1 MCACQIQAAAELTMA
16 ADAAIV
22 TLALS
27 RSGAETGTHNR
38 TNATND
44 QLNRTNANGRTNK
57 RNGRN
62 CKLIASRKGGGE
74 IRGGAVNPL
83 RTPPNNSSPPRLFA
97 FFALRYLS
105 CLRYRFGRY
114 FAYER
119 AFVPNSEIFR
129 NDQAIVSLVAA
140 VHFANNVVSV
150 YIAFYEAV

>member
-1 MCACQIQAAAELTMA
+1 MA

-83 RTPPNNSSPPRLFA
+83 RSPPNNSSPPRCSLRILLYDTFL
-97 FFALRYLS
+97 AL
-105 CLRYRFGRY
+105 
-114 FAYER
+114 
-119 AFVPNSEIFR
+119 
-129 NDQAIVSLVAA
+129 AIVSGDTSPMSAPSSQILKS
-140 VHFANNVVSV
+140 FATIKRLSRSSV
-150 YIAFYEAV
+150 TSIFPITSFPSISLSMKRYNPFE

>member
-1 MCACQIQAAAELTMA
+1 MA

-83 RTPPNNSSPPRLFA
+83 RSPPNNSSPPRLFA
-97 FFALRYLS
+97 FFALRYLP
-105 CLRYRFGRY
+105 CFGYRFGRY

-119 AFVPNSEIFR
+119 AFVPNPEIFCY
-129 NDQAIVSLVAA
+129 DQTIVPLVGNF
-140 VHFANNVVSV
+140 HFSYHVVSV
-150 YIAFYEAV
+150 YIAFYKSV